1 MSSLT
6 NLQINWVFGRIVDWS
21 ENRRYGRIIVSVE
34 DGKIVNL
41 KEEQNLKPPREEE
54 KKNGQ

>member
-6 NLQINWVFGRIVDWS
+6 NLQIDWVLGRIVDWS
-21 ENRRYGRIIVSVE
+21 KNRRYGRIIVSVE